1 MFWDLIGGLRV
12 LRFCCFGR
20 KGLMAIRYLC
30 GVRVRD
36 GVRVR
41 VCWRPGA
48 RCKRSVVVWMF
59 VVLLQ
64 NKCGCVCV
72 CVCVC
77 V

>member
-1 MFWDLIGGLRV
+1 
-12 LRFCCFGR
+12 
-20 KGLMAIRYLC
+20 MAIRYLC

-48 RCKRSVVVWMF
+48 RCKRSVVVWCKRSVVVWMF